1 MDQNTPGMRQHSGMP
16 VKLRNALSLT
26 LQTLLTCT
34 VIAWVLKL
42 PLYLQVSLYN
52 EQFLATI
59 LGLAFG
65 LAFLL
70 IRARPSPEDTP
81 TPWVDA
87 IAGFAGLVACFYIA
101 VRYPV
106 LVNEVI
112 YRPLDAIL
120 ISGLIVV
127 LILEAVRRTAGMT
140 LVIVVAV
147 LMVYAMLG
155 HLLPDEFV
163 SRPVDFTRLLVYLGM
178 DTNSVLGQ
186 TLAIAIVVVVPF
198 TLMGQILARTGGSHF
213 FGDLAMAVM
222 GRYRGGSAKVSVAGS
237 ALFGMISGS
246 AVSNVAA
253 VGIITIPMMKR
264 SGFPRHV
271 AAAIEAVG
279 STGGQLA
286 PPVMGAAAFLMAEL
300 LETSYA
306 AVLVAA
312 FIPAFLYYLAL
323 FIQVDLDAAK
333 HGIKGE
339 PMDRLP
345 AVREVMRHGWYFPIP
360 FIVLIVGL
368 MFFNVAAEY
377 AALQAAALLVIL
389 NMVFGYKGERTPVRE
404 LLLAAIGTA
413 RASIDLLVIAAAA
426 GLVIGTLNLTGLAFG
441 LTLQLLSLSGDSTLV
456 LLLMTSVVAIILG
469 MGMPTVG
476 VYILLATLIAPA
488 LIQAGLS
495 PMASHMFVMYFG
507 MMSMITPPVA
517 IAAFAAANIAGC
529 DGSKVGW
536 TSMRVG
542 WCSYLVPFL
551 FAFSPALLMEGS
563 AATVLWTLSTASL
576 GVLAGSIAVVGYFL
590 IAVNVVQR
598 ILYMIAGVMMLIPAD
613 TFSGAGWTDAMGMAL
628 MVVLVV
634 YHWLQ
639 AKKPNRRAAVAQ

>member
-1 MDQNTPGMRQHSGMP
+1 MNQIASGLQAGGLP
-16 VKLRNALSLT
+16 SKLRNTLSLT
-26 LQTLLTCT
+26 LQTLMTVT

-42 PLYLQVSLYN
+42 PLYLQLSLYN
-52 EQFLATI
+52 EQFLAAI
-59 LGLAFG
+59 LGMALG

-70 IRARPSPEDTP
+70 VRARPSPEDTP
-81 TPWVDA
+81 TPWGDA
-87 IAGFAGLVACFYIA
+87 IAGLVGMIACFYIA
-101 VRYPV
+101 IRYPT

-112 YRPLDAIL
+112 YRPLDAIV
-120 ISGLIVV
+120 ISAIIVG

-140 LVIVVAV
+140 LVIVVLV
-147 LMVYAMLG
+147 LVAYAMLG

-163 SRPVDFTRLLVYLGM
+163 SRPIDFTRLLVYLGM
-178 DTNSVLGQ
+178 DTNAVLGQ
-186 TLAIAIVVVVPF
+186 TLAIAIIVVVPF

-222 GRYRGGSAKVSVAGS
+222 GKYRGGSAKISVAGS

-253 VGIITIPMMKR
+253 VGVITIPMMKR
-264 SGFPRHV
+264 SGFPKHV

-306 AVLVAA
+306 SVLIAA
-312 FIPAFLYYLAL
+312 LIPAFLYYLAL

-345 AVREVMRHGWYFPIP
+345 AIKEVMRHGWYFPIP
-360 FIVLIVGL
+360 FVVLVVGL
-368 MFFNVAAEY
+368 VFFNVAAEY
-377 AALQAAALLVIL
+377 AALQAAALLVIFNL
-389 NMVFGYKGERTPVRE
+389 IFGYKGERTPLRE
-404 LLLAAIGTA
+404 LLLAAISTA
-413 RASIDLLVIAAAA
+413 KASIDLLVIAAAA

-441 LTLQLLSLSGDSTLV
+441 LTLQLLALSGDSTVV

-536 TSMRVG
+536 TATRVG
-542 WCSYLVPFL
+542 WCSYVVPFL

-563 AATVLWTLSTASL
+563 ASTIIWAVITASL
-576 GVLAGSIAVVGYFL
+576 GVLAGSIAVVGYF
-590 IAVNVVQR
+590 IVAVGALQR
-598 ILYMIAGVMMLIPAD
+598 VLYMAAGLLMLIPAD
-613 TFSGAGWTDAMGMAL
+613 AYPGAGWTDVIGLIMMIL
-628 MVVLVV
+628 LVAF
-634 YHWLQ
+634 HWFQ
-639 AKKPNRRAAVAQ
+639 IKQQKNTVPATS